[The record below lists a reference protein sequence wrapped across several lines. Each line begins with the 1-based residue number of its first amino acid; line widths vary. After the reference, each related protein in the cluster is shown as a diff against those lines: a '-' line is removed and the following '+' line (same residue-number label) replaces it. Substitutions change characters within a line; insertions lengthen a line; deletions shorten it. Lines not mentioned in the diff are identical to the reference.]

1 MDRSLTFD
9 DPNAYTRPW
18 TISMNV
24 DLMPDTE
31 LLEYV
36 CNENERDLQH
46 FVITEEDRK
55 KNRGVKREAR
65 RLLRRRPADQAVDHG
80 DQGVQALVGVFLSL
94 GQLFHFFA
102 QPGVQLLHVV
112 RQQHLSLEQ
121 LPVLVLEFFV
131 GLQKLRLAFVELGL
145 AFFKLPVAIFKL
157 PVVFLK
163 CCVVLDQQIHEP
175 LHAIQPG
182 LPVRAVCVFRHGSIF
197 SRSHDR
203 IPQSC

>member
-94 GQLFHFFA
+94 GQLFHF
-102 QPGVQLLHVV
+102 LL
-112 RQQHLSLEQ
+112 S
-121 LPVLVLEFFV
+121 
-131 GLQKLRLAFVELGL
+131 
-145 AFFKLPVAIFKL
+145 
-157 PVVFLK
+157 
-163 CCVVLDQQIHEP
+163 
-175 LHAIQPG
+175 
-182 LPVRAVCVFRHGSIF
+182 RASSF
-197 SRSHDR
+197 STWSV
-203 IPQSC
+203 SST